1 MSSPTM
7 ARRAYLGS
15 MAAVPKEPQSN
26 WPTTAPSIGG
36 LRRRLQP
43 IPIPR
48 STEPCGSVKHS
59 RIRDVNLDCFPAEQ
73 SKGIQYAGLRN
84 QQHDHGPARV
94 NGRGRFSPAQVL
106 PPPSMPPPSIR
117 TRPPVWT
124 PPIRARAPPMP
135 IPAPSVVAR
144 PPVRIRTSP
153 IGARAPPTSVWPA
166 YPPHILYA
174 IGDLVRG

>member
-1 MSSPTM
+1 
-7 ARRAYLGS
+7 LGGEL
-15 MAAVPKEPQSN
+15 KGE
-26 WPTTAPSIGG
+26 T
-36 LRRRLQP
+36 
-43 IPIPR
+43 IPLGEHVLSYTR
-48 STEPCGSVKHS
+48 
-59 RIRDVNLDCFPAEQ
+59 
-73 SKGIQYAGLRN
+73 
-84 QQHDHGPARV
+84 
-94 NGRGRFSPAQVL
+94 RGRFSPAQGL

-135 IPAPSVVAR
+135 MPAPSVVAR

-153 IGARAPPTSVWPA
+153 IGAGAPPTSVWPA